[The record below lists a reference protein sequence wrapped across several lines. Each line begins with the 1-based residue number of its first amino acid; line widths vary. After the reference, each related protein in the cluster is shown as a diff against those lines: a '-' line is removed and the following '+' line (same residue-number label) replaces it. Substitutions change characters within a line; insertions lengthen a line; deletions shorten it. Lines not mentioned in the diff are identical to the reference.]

1 MFTFSQPLNQIA
13 PERLDVDGA
22 ADAYASG
29 DVTNSQSSLRS
40 LPSSGACVDRSTR
53 LITSLIMTCSGL
65 YIFFNLGLMAS
76 KNFIIEGYI
85 SRWRM
90 EMRGFDMGPPPVWLN
105 NPPQDFFHL
114 PPDSDK
120 YVNFSLSLVIA
131 NDPQWLGVEI
141 SDVRLFLSRRGVVH
155 LYIDDVLVNGDGAIS
170 ITEKIPLVEVEE
182 RGYIC
187 LHRALITERALSF
200 RIAFGAEF
208 SLLGH
213 KSNRFKLA
221 TNLTYYVPGKGS
233 NGYDHRPSP
242 GWKARADECSWASGQ
257 AGVSTAAEHHYG
269 EVVVKAA
276 SYVPSRAA
284 IAYPSVLL
292 DFNTT
297 LL

>member
-13 PERLDVDGA
+13 PERLGVDGA

-29 DVTNSQSSLRS
+29 DVSNSQSSLRS

-182 RGYIC
+182 RG
-187 LHRALITERALSF
+187 
-200 RIAFGAEF
+200 IAFGAEF

-233 NGYDHRPSP
+233 NG
-242 GWKARADECSWASGQ
+242 WASGQ

>member
-1 MFTFSQPLNQIA
+1 M
-13 PERLDVDGA
+13 
-22 ADAYASG
+22 
-29 DVTNSQSSLRS
+29 
-40 LPSSGACVDRSTR
+40 
-53 LITSLIMTCSGL
+53 SLIMTCMGL
-65 YIFFNLGLMAS
+65 YIFFNLGLMVS

-85 SRWRM
+85 SRWSM
-90 EMRGFDMGPPPVWLN
+90 EMRGFDIGPPPVWLN
-105 NPPQDFFHL
+105 NPPEDFLHL

-200 RIAFGAEF
+200 KIAFGAKF
-208 SLLGH
+208 SMFGH

-221 TNLTYYVPGKGS
+221 TNLIYCFPEKGS
-233 NGYDHRPSP
+233 NEYDYRASP
-242 GWKARADECSWASGQ
+242 GWEARADECSWASDQ

-276 SYVPSRAA
+276 NYVPSRAA